1 MIIIK
6 NKFIPF
12 GNYKSCNFFGLLFT
26 KSDLSEKDKNHEE
39 IHTVQII
46 ELAILFSILML
57 VLILLSNLSYW
68 WLLLSVSA
76 FYIWYGLE
84 YLIIRLFNLK
94 DKQNDCYHEI
104 SLEEEAYNNDDNL
117 EYLDS
122 RKPFSWIKY
131 IKINSNE

>member
-12 GNYKSCNFFGLLFT
+12 GRYKTCNLYGLLLT
-26 KSDLSEKDKNHEE
+26 KSDLSERDKNHER

-117 EYLDS
+117 EYLDN

>member
-12 GNYKSCNFFGLLFT
+12 KGYKAINLFGILFT
-26 KSDLSEKDKNHEE
+26 KNSLSNIDINHEK
-39 IHTVQII
+39 IHTKQMI
-46 ELAILFSILML
+46 ETLFIG
-57 VLILLSNLSYW
+57 
-68 WLLLSVSA
+68 

-84 YLIIRLFNLK
+84 YLIIRIFGHK

-117 EYLDS
+117 EYLDN
-122 RKPFSWIKY
+122 RKPFNWIKY

>member
-12 GNYKSCNFFGLLFT
+12 KGYKAINLFGILFT
-26 KSDLSEKDKNHEE
+26 KDSLSNIDINHEK
-39 IHTVQII
+39 IHTKQMI
-46 ELAILFSILML
+46 ETLFIG
-57 VLILLSNLSYW
+57 
-68 WLLLSVSA
+68 

-117 EYLDS
+117 EYLDN
-122 RKPFSWIKY
+122 RKPFSWLKY
-131 IKINSNE
+131 IKINTYE

>member
-1 MIIIK
+1 MIVIK
-6 NKFIPF
+6 NKLIPF
-12 GNYKSCNFFGLLFT
+12 GGYKCINLYGLLFT
-26 KSDLSEKDKNHEE
+26 KSDLSNEDKNHEG
-39 IHTVQII
+39 IHTAQIR

-57 VLILLSNLSYW
+57 VLILLFNLSYW

-84 YLIIRLFNLK
+84 YLIIKLFNLK

-104 SLEEEAYNNDDNL
+104 SLEEEAYNNDNNL
-117 EYLDS
+117 EYLDN
-122 RKPFSWIKY
+122 RKPFNWIKY